1 MPSFNVPQAGIALPQ
16 QSAVAGQAAEVPMLQ
31 VNAQQGEIAMP
42 QIGSNDTRLKDSVEA
57 NTFNALLKLGESI
70 LAPKAQQAALTEY
83 YRGAERAGQ
92 AGGYEEVMAEEGG
105 VITNIFG
112 PSASAR
118 GAMAAKAS
126 NEVLKV
132 AAQVEMDIPRMVE
145 AGEQLAPTIAK
156 FSKELMTGDEATD
169 NMIRQGLTERTADL
183 GKTYAIHKM
192 KRDQEVTRAAVRDNR
207 VLLGADLNGKA
218 SKSFTGGATKEQ
230 AGAAQ
235 DSFIASLERVPGELP
250 SAHSESLAET
260 YVALTHGNN
269 FHTLNAMDALQDDID
284 PEKWKTIVSAR
295 EAQER
300 DFIADSRWDGNQ
312 PWRNRYWGIM
322 QMAGTGGDDE
332 KIVALADQLNADYSA
347 AYGTRE
353 PFLDGADIIALR
365 KGALSE
371 RMQAARDAASR
382 AREDQKEN
390 FKLQMLDRAANL
402 AMVSGN
408 AGEASAAAGVDLQDV
423 HRKVWYGWGKNKGL
437 NTMMNSSD
445 DRDAAVVAGYLV
457 NSVKY
462 GSLNTQLKDS
472 LLASTMQGVSEV
484 PSGQFLRAYGVYK
497 ALTFPTT
504 LPDGTVVPAAGG
516 PNKGGQGA
524 FAAYTSADTALKMDE
539 FHNAVLSMGDPQLAY
554 KAIFVDGYNKPVR
567 NGNET
572 LATTIIADKFPGW
585 WNSTFN
591 LEGEGTMQLGARAK
605 EVVAQHLANIG
616 VTSDTFEVHTSAF
629 MRRTEQFADQIVV
642 HPNQQDTPLVQ
653 YLGTTQGKLNL
664 SYQAF
669 LDSAIKQGF
678 LPKRGA
684 TEISDD
690 RYMIFPDRSVGY
702 YIVDSETKA
711 TYKFSKKQFKEFH
724 DKWEKTKWERPND
737 KLDKERMTLKQQRDA
752 QRADL
757 IKQLKAQ

>member
-16 QSAVAGQAAEVPMLQ
+16 QSAVAGQAAEAPMLR
-31 VNAQQGEIAMP
+31 VNAQQGEITMP

-145 AGEQLAPTIAK
+145 AGEQLAPTMAK

-260 YVALTHGNN
+260 YVALTQGNN
-269 FHTLNAMDALQDDID
+269 FHTLNAMDALHKDID
-284 PEKWKTIVSAR
+284 PDKWKTIVSAR

-300 DFIADSRWDGNQ
+300 DFIANSRWDGNQ

-322 QMAGTGGDDE
+322 QMSGTGGNDE
-332 KIVALADQLNADYSA
+332 QIVALADKLNADYSA

-371 RMQAARDAASR
+371 RMQAARDAAAR
-382 AREDQKEN
+382 LREDQKED
-390 FKLQMLDRAANL
+390 FKLQMLDRATAL
-402 AMVSGN
+402 AMASGD
-408 AGEASAAAGVDLQDV
+408 AGEAAAAAGVDLQDV
-423 HRKVWYGWGKNKGL
+423 QRKVWYGNGKNKGL
-437 NTMMNSSD
+437 TTLLNSNNDSD
-445 DRDAAVVAGYLV
+445 VAIAANFVVR
-457 NSVKY
+457 SVRS
-462 GSLNTQLKDS
+462 GTLNPQLKANLSDA
-472 LLASTMQGVSEV
+472 LLPGASDV
-484 PSGQFLRAYGVYK
+484 PTGQFLRAYGLYR
-497 ALTFPTT
+497 ALTFPTVDAEGK
-504 LPDGTVVPAAGG
+504 PVPAAGG

-524 FAAYTSADTALKMDE
+524 FAAYTSADDALKMDE
-539 FHNAVLSMGDPQLAY
+539 YHNAVLSMGDPQLAY

-567 NGNET
+567 KGNEK
-572 LATTIIADKFPGW
+572 LAKTIVADKFPGW

-591 LEGEGTMQLGARAK
+591 LAGRGTMQLGAAATDAI
-605 EVVAQHLANIG
+605 AQHLANIG
-616 VTSDTFEVHTSAF
+616 VTSDTFEVHASAL
-629 MRRTEQFADQIVV
+629 MRRTEQFADQIVI

-669 LDSAIKQGF
+669 LDSVIEQGF
-678 LPKRGA
+678 LPKRGL
-684 TEISDD
+684 TEFSND
-690 RYMIFPDRSVGY
+690 RYMIFPNRSVGY

-724 DKWEKTKWERPND
+724 EKWESSRRTKKGSNPLLND
-737 KLDKERMTLKQQRDA
+737 
-752 QRADL
+752 
-757 IKQLKAQ
+757 IKPINK